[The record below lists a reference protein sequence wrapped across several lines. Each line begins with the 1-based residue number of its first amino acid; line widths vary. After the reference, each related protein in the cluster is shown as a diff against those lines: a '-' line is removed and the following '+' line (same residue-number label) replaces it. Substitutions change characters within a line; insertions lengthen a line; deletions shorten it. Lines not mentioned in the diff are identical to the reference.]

1 MICRVKSAIISVQMN
16 TNLSVFI
23 HFYQP
28 PTQKREVVVQ
38 IAEES
43 YIPVAEGLL
52 KNPKAKITAN
62 ITGSLL
68 LLLEKYGYS
77 RVIELYKDLIAKGSI
92 EVVGSS
98 AYHAFLPKLPD
109 NLIIRQIDLQEQLLR
124 KYFGSQVKLRGF
136 FPPEMAF
143 VPKMS
148 RIVQAKGYEWI
159 LLDKYAKRG
168 ARAYAPLYRDKE
180 GLVYFFRNRDA
191 SYAIVRETLK
201 NSNELLE
208 YFDTS
213 TKDMAYRIVALDGET
228 FGHHHKKGEK
238 FLEDIYKNKSITLK
252 TISEIMNMDLEV
264 SIISPRKSSWTIL
277 DKKRSIKKPFIRW
290 ADNENEIHNMQW
302 KLTKMAYEAKHDEK
316 SLKKLDTALFSC
328 QYWWACA
335 RPWWHI
341 EMIESGAHALLQSI
355 IESHS
360 TAKYKEKAL
369 VIYHSIVATAFTWM
383 RTGKMQK
390 RVDQEH
396 EYLQHLKDG
405 STKKPTANW

>member
-1 MICRVKSAIISVQMN
+1 MN
-16 TNLSVFI
+16 TNLSIFI

-28 PTQKREVVVQ
+28 PIQKREVVSQ
-38 IAEES
+38 IAQES

-52 KNPKAKITAN
+52 KNPKGRLTVN

-68 LLLEKYGYS
+68 QQLEKYGYG
-77 RVIELYKDLIAKGSI
+77 RVIEMYKKLVDSGSI
-92 EVVGSS
+92 ELVGSS

-109 NLIIRQIDLQEQLLR
+109 NLIKRQIDLQEQILK
-124 KYFGSQVKLRGF
+124 KYFGQDLVLRGF

-143 VPKMS
+143 VPKMA
-148 RIVQAKGYEWI
+148 RIIQSKGYEWI

-168 ARAYAPLYRDKE
+168 VRAYAPLYRDKE
-180 GLVYFFRNRDA
+180 GLVYFFRNRSV
-191 SYAIVRETLK
+191 SYAVVRDQVK
-201 NSNELLE
+201 NSQELIE
-208 YFDTS
+208 YFDNNM
-213 TKDMAYRIVALDGET
+213 KDMAYRIIALDGET
-228 FGHHHKKGEK
+228 FGHHRKKGERL
-238 FLEDIYKNKSITLK
+238 LEDIYKNKSITLK
-252 TISEIMNMDLEV
+252 KISEIMDMELEV
-264 SIISPRKSSWTIL
+264 SVISPRKSSWTIL
-277 DKKRSIKKPFIRW
+277 DKKRSITKPFIRW
-290 ADNENEIHNMQW
+290 ADKENEIHTMQW
-302 KLTKMAYEAKHDEK
+302 KLTKMAIDAKHGER

-405 STKKPTANW
+405 SSKKPTANW